1 LRGFDSRRL
10 HFTFPPAGFGLG
22 LAVAADRQDD
32 VPGLLLRLDVAA
44 CTEGFASSAPP
55 GTSGSTMVQH
65 ALDRGYEV
73 VGECREQ
80 SVGTLGGC
88 SQLVRRPLVSS
99 SAAVKAE
106 RVRGAAR

>member
-1 LRGFDSRRL
+1 
-10 HFTFPPAGFGLG
+10 
-22 LAVAADRQDD
+22 
-32 VPGLLLRLDVAA
+32 
-44 CTEGFASSAPP
+44 
-55 GTSGSTMVQH
+55 MVQH